1 MRWPKYWSFSFN
13 VSPSNEHPGLISFR
27 MDWLDLL
34 AVQGTLN
41 SFLQHHSSK
50 ASILQC
56 SAFFTVQLS
65 NPYMTTGKTVTLS
78 RWTFVGKVISLN
90 LSSRLFVLP
99 AYLSCPIL
107 CFNDLC
113 VTYFPSYALNIS
125 GKEPCTSHFC
135 STAKQNTHPTHTRP
149 SGNARQ
155 GNEWIDLI
163 NINYCFVY

>member
-1 MRWPKYWSFSFN
+1 MHIPKPTLFIPLLCSCSS
-13 VSPSNEHPGLISFR
+13 VSPPWI
-27 MDWLDLL
+27 
-34 AVQGTLN
+34 
-41 SFLQHHSSK
+41 
-50 ASILQC
+50 
-56 SAFFTVQLS
+56 
-65 NPYMTTGKTVTLS
+65 TLS
-78 RWTFVGKVISLN
+78 SLSLKILPLLQSLGMMTSSQQSFCNSPKLVLISLN